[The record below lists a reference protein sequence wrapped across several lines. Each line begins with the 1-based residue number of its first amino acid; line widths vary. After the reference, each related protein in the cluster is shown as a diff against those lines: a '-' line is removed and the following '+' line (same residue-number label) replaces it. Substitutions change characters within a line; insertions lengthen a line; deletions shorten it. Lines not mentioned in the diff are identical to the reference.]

1 MISSNLSG
9 NEEISSRSPRRNGL
23 SSSNNTNMRGG
34 WRVKLYELEQSGTW
48 VDHGIGFAYI
58 QLVSSFNGPAL
69 CVISESNQDHYLLE
83 SKIQSEDLYEKQG
96 ETIILWKEA
105 DFSGNIDYAL
115 SFQEADGCS
124 FIWNGIN
131 EVQNEYMQQREYGS
145 IPSFAR
151 TQRIANGSN
160 GSTQSSG
167 GGIGGGNNI
176 NSNLTSGLHSSLST
190 ASSSSDNSETSTSFT
205 IIDENHLNIYNILPI
220 DHSVEAFLP
229 QVKLKLESLHPSQR
243 DYVSAQLLHEVR
255 ALPLSYWFLLFC
267 LFVSIRTVHI
277 LLIYLR
283 FLMI

>member
-1 MISSNLSG
+1 MISTDISG
-9 NEEISSRSPRRNGL
+9 NEEISSRSPRRNDPN
-23 SSSNNTNMRGG
+23 SSNSTNMRGG

-58 QLVSSFNGPAL
+58 QLVSTFNGPAL
-69 CVISESNQDHYLLE
+69 CVISESNQEHYLLE

-160 GSTQSSG
+160 QSSG
-167 GGIGGGNNI
+167 GGN
-176 NSNLTSGLHSSLST
+176 NSNNSLTSGFHASLST
-190 ASSSSDNSETSTSFT
+190 SSSSSDNSESSTSFT
-205 IIDENHLNIYNILPI
+205 ILDENHLNIYNILPA
-220 DHSVEAFLP
+220 DHSMEGFLP

-255 ALPLSYWFLLFC
+255 KMLFLLTSFLLPLFSFLFFFLLSS
-267 LFVSIRTVHI
+267 L
-277 LLIYLR
+277 
-283 FLMI
+283 